1 MNPEKYLNNFDVN
14 SIYRKILEKH
24 DISSMEDHYSRHL
37 FELKKKI
44 PIINSHINE
53 KIILR

>member
-14 SIYRKILEKH
+14 SIYKKILEKH

-37 FELKKKI
+37 FELKK
-44 PIINSHINE
+44 NSNH
-53 KIILR
+53 